1 MSWSSLES
9 SKRCPAAMSSTAAL
23 MPEWRLGSTS
33 KAFRYLGAGQ
43 RGLQGWTAAH
53 SPSPQPT
60 AHLLAP
66 LTSDRPVLC
75 AQHPGSRS

>member
-9 SKRCPAAMSSTAAL
+9 SKCCPAAMRSTAAL

-43 RGLQGWTAAH
+43 RAVRLDQC
-53 SPSPQPT
+53 PQPHPS
-60 AHLLAP
+60 ADCPVACAP
-66 LTSDRPVLC
+66 Y
-75 AQHPGSRS
+75 Q